1 MKCHK
6 FIKGRVRKNATKN
19 EQAFDKFLFNDGFF
33 GLFGTIDG
41 FYIRKIS

>member
-6 FIKGRVRKNATKN
+6 FIKGRVRKNANKN
-19 EQAFDKFLFNDGFF
+19 EQAFLYFCSTMVFF

-41 FYIRKIS
+41 FYIPKIS